1 MEPSLHL
8 KQGQTLL
15 NRVLQFY
22 PIMQEGSTS
31 TVSLTDQDWMVLM
44 DFVENPDSTELRP
57 ERVESMEVDRTS
69 RTISIKTDD
78 CDVKVV
84 MGF

>member
-15 NRVLQFY
+15 QRVLQFY
-22 PIMQEGSTS
+22 PIMQEGATS
-31 TVSLTDQDWMVLM
+31 TVSLTEQDWMVLM
-44 DFVENPDSTELRP
+44 DFVEHPESAALRP

-69 RTISIKTDD
+69 RTITIKTDD
-78 CDVKVV
+78 CDVKVL

>member
-22 PIMQEGSTS
+22 PIMQEGPTS

-44 DFVENPDSTELRP
+44 DFVEHPESAELRP
-57 ERVESMEVDRTS
+57 ERVESMAVDRTA
-69 RTISIKTDD
+69 RTIHIKTTD
-78 CDVKVV
+78 CDVTVV